1 MCLVTSHLGFC
12 SKDRKFPLP
21 SQMVVTY
28 GCEHLFV
35 AVSAIVCILSSYP
48 SFYKFKSMRLHTK
61 TKTYC
66 NKVKL
71 LFILDSYYSY
81 RKVKLKVCI
90 ALVSKNFITH
100 GKGRTQRF
108 KIFERRKTRSFFG
121 AHCTRSE
128 FAFTHRYCCTLSQ
141 FESERTI
148 LNCTLDQ
155 NSLQTLQPSC
165 PRSYSKG
172 IKRNNNSNRKFTQNL

>member
-90 ALVSKNFITH
+90 ALVSKKISLT
-100 GKGRTQRF
+100 GKGGHNALKFSSVAKHALFSEHTAHVVNLLSRIDIAAHFVNLNLRGRF
-108 KIFERRKTRSFFG
+108 
-121 AHCTRSE
+121 
-128 FAFTHRYCCTLSQ
+128 
-141 FESERTI
+141 
-148 LNCTLDQ
+148 
-155 NSLQTLQPSC
+155 
-165 PRSYSKG
+165 
-172 IKRNNNSNRKFTQNL
+172 